1 MAGARDE
8 YGLTRKQRQFAE
20 KIAEG
25 LSQADAYRA
34 AYDASEMKGDTI
46 RSKAS
51 LLAQRDDVRAA
62 VEAIGTARMRQIS
75 ARGVGDRESVIGL
88 LRRMAQDEGRP
99 DAIRL
104 RAVELWG
111 RTCGAFVDIV
121 DDRRDRPASAVASE
135 LEQRLS
141 VLLAA
146 SAPRVNVID
155 LRPGYD
161 DGDDDAGSRDTDGAG
176 DAGDEGGGGG

>member
-34 AYDASEMKGDTI
+34 AYDASQMKGDTI

-121 DDRRDRPASAVASE
+121 DDRRERPAAAVASE
-135 LEQRLS
+135 LEQRLAA
-141 VLLAA
+141 LLAA

-155 LRPGYD
+155 LRPGDD
-161 DGDDDAGSRDTDGAG
+161 DGDDDAGSRGADGAG
-176 DAGDEGGGGG
+176 DAGDGEGGGG